1 MILRKETTM
10 PNPKLEN
17 LLNLALET
25 SEAEREKSLNLNVGY
40 EQSTN
45 SWEVIVKY
53 NGDLTRLE
61 QSGIIVER
69 LIAGYAILMVP
80 EPLLDSLA
88 ELEEI
93 EYVEKP
99 KRLYFDIEDAKAVSC
114 IPQVTV
120 RPPFLSGEGCVI
132 AVLDSGIEYQNPVFR
147 NADESSRILFLW
159 DQTVEPDAE
168 RGFFSPEGFAL
179 GTEFTKAQIDAALR
193 AENEAETF
201 RLVPSRD
208 TSGHGTAVAGIAA
221 GNSSGGRKGA
231 GTGGERNVG
240 IGRESYTGV
249 APRSNLII
257 VKLGIPGERG
267 FPRTTELMRGL
278 LYVARKAAELRLPV
292 AVNLSFGNTYGAHDG
307 NSLLERYID
316 NITEIGRS
324 VICVGSGNEGAS
336 AGHLAGSLRGRG
348 TRAITPGVTS
358 PSENAQTVE
367 LAVAQYETSLNVQL
381 WKNYVDR
388 FRVILYSPGG
398 RRFEVPVETLGKE
411 DVILEDT
418 RVLIYVGEPRPYSV
432 SQEIYFDLIPRET
445 YINQGIWRFEL
456 IPQEIVTGDFY
467 FYLPSA
473 VTRNAGTGFF
483 APTPDVTLTIP
494 STSRK
499 VLTVGAYNSTYNAYA
514 DFSGRGYG
522 GISRVAGAV
531 EAGMVKPDLVAPGV
545 DILAPD
551 LFGGFTAVTGTS
563 FATPIVTGAA
573 ALMMEWGIVQGN
585 DPFLYGEKVK
595 AYLRRGARHLPGYEY
610 FPNAQ
615 VGYGKLCVAES
626 IPRG

>member
-1 MILRKETTM
+1 M
-10 PNPKLEN
+10 PNAKIEN

-25 SEAEREKSLNLNVGY
+25 PEAEREKSQNLNVGY
-40 EQSTN
+40 EQATN

-53 NGDLTRLE
+53 NGDLARLE

-69 LIAGYAILMVP
+69 LIAGYAILTVP

-99 KRLYFDIEDAKAVSC
+99 KRLYFDIVEAKAVSC

-120 RPPFLSGEGCVI
+120 RSPYLSGEGCVI

-147 NADESSRILFLW
+147 NADGNSRILFLW

-168 RGFFSPEGFAL
+168 RGFYSPDGFAL
-179 GTEFTKAQIDAALR
+179 GTEFTKEQIDAALQ
-193 AENEAETF
+193 AESEAETF

-221 GNSSGGRKGA
+221 GDNRGIRGGI
-231 GTGGERNVG
+231 GTEGERNTA
-240 IGRESYTGV
+240 EDMATYTGV
-249 APRSNLII
+249 APNSNLII
-257 VKLGIPGERG
+257 VKLGLPGEGG

-278 LYVARKAAELRLPV
+278 FYVARKAAELRLPV

-307 NSLLERYID
+307 NSLLERFID
-316 NITEIGRS
+316 KVTEIGRS

-336 AGHLAGSLRGRG
+336 AGHLAGNLRQSGR
-348 TRAITPGVTS
+348 TQ
-358 PSENAQTVE
+358 ENAQTVE
-367 LAVAQYETSLNVQL
+367 LAVAEYETSLNVQL

-411 DVILEDT
+411 DVVLEQT

-432 SQEIYFDLIPRET
+432 SQEIYFDMIPQET
-445 YINQGIWRFEL
+445 YISSGIWRFEL
-456 IPQEIVTGDFY
+456 IPQDIVTGDFY

-483 APTPDVTLTIP
+483 APTPEVTLTIP

-499 VLTVGAYNSTYNAYA
+499 VLTVGAYNSTFNAYA
-514 DFSGRGYG
+514 DFSGRGY
-522 GISRVAGAV
+522 R
-531 EAGMVKPDLVAPGV
+531 GMNGLSGSVGESAVKPDLVAPGV

-551 LFGGFTAVTGTS
+551 LFGGFTEVTGTS

-595 AYLRRGARHLPGYEY
+595 AYLRRGARQLPGYEH

-615 VGYGKLCVAES
+615 VGYGALCLGDS
-626 IPRG
+626 IPGM